1 MKSRSNTRK
10 TARQSPADTKRRIVD
25 AAFAIAATKGFEH
38 ATTAEIAK
46 RASVAEGSIYNH
58 FRTKDDLLIYMVGE
72 YSRAVLGGLSDA
84 VAGESDPLRKIEN
97 LIAFHIRFFTQEG
110 NIFQV
115 IYGKRPG
122 AKVQMAR
129 IIRVAIGP
137 YVSLIEGIIREGIAR
152 GKFRNVN
159 PRIAAS
165 VLLGGMQLTI
175 LQRFFNLADYGP
187 DEAIEQIR
195 NVYLG
200 GLKSG

>member
-1 MKSRSNTRK
+1 
-10 TARQSPADTKRRIVD
+10 
-25 AAFAIAATKGFEH
+25 
-38 ATTAEIAK
+38 
-46 RASVAEGSIYNH
+46 
-58 FRTKDDLLIYMVGE
+58 RTKDDLLIYMVSE
-72 YSRAVLGGLSDA
+72 YSRSVLAGLSDA
-84 VAGESDPLRKIEN
+84 IATASDPLRKLES

-129 IIRVAIGP
+129 IVRVAIGP
-137 YVSLIEGIIREGIAR
+137 YVSLIEGIIREGIAQ
-152 GKFRNVN
+152 GKFRKVN

-187 DEAIEQIR
+187 DEAIDQIR
-195 NVYLG
+195 SIYLYWLRRETKG
-200 GLKSG
+200 SFVSNPKSKIQNLK